1 MFNREE
7 LSFEQK
13 IDYIYNDLRKK
24 RMGLILKWI
33 IRLFILGLIIN
44 FYFVILPTMDKDKIT
59 NKIWDEIIK
68 IVVPI
73 VEKTVNSIDINKIQI
88 PKNNIINNKW

>member
-44 FYFVILPTMDKDKIT
+44 FYFFILPTMDKDKII

-68 IVVPI
+68 IVAPI
-73 VEKTVNSIDINKIQI
+73 VEKTVNSIDVNKI
-88 PKNNIINNKW
+88 PKNNITNNKW